1 VYPRLTFLVR
11 DAFLSFRTTK
21 EDYLEELLRG
31 PPASAGT
38 LADDDDDDRLAQA
51 QQESRTVSRFAPCL
65 PVLDSIFKLPFHWHH
80 DAGMHE
86 TYVSGSNTAAFP

>member
-1 VYPRLTFLVR
+1 MYPRLTFLVR